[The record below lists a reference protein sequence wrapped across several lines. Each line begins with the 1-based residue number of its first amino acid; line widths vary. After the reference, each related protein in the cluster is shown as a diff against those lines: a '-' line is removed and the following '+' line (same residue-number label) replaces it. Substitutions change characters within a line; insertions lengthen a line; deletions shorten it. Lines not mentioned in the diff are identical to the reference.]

1 MKIINKYLI
10 TLPVL
15 LMLLSC
21 GEKNVSELPYY
32 DTPDFSPLWLDDDE
46 TSGIH
51 KVGNFSITDQDGKA
65 VSDENFSGK
74 IYIANFFFTT
84 CPGIC
89 PKMTGNLKKVQSAF
103 INDDD
108 IKLISFSVMPWVDSV
123 SRLKEYENSFSLK
136 NGKWYLATGK
146 TSDIYNLARKSF
158 FAEEEAGFNADST
171 EFLHTEHVLLVD
183 KNGHLRGVYNGTLP
197 LEIDRMIEDVE
208 ILKKEI

>member
-208 ILKKEI
+208 I